1 MNGPRQLYEFMKS
14 ASIAHAQ
21 WELEVSTSV
30 FRSRKKLLI
39 LLVLCAPV
47 LLVSLLNAA
56 TMLGGKE
63 AYAPAFCT
71 QSVLLMSIVVGV
83 IAGLITGCIG
93 AGGGFIVTPALM
105 AVGVKGILAV
115 GTDLFHI
122 FAKAIMGTTV
132 HKKLGNVSLKL
143 AVVFTIGSAIG
154 VFVGGKANRAIYDIN
169 PVLSNAF
176 ISLVYA
182 LLLGFLGFY
191 ALYDFLKNVRG
202 SQSTKI
208 DAHGDAYAGTTGLAM
223 KVQNINIPPMIRFD
237 EDFVPGGKKISW
249 TMITAGGAV
258 VGMLAAIMGVGGGFA
273 TFPMFVYVFGVS
285 SMTTVGTDIL
295 QIIFTAGLA
304 SITQYAIYGFIFYSL
319 AMGLLIGSL
328 VGIQLGALVTKVV
341 KGIHIRG
348 FYATVI
354 LAGFFNRASTLPAKM
369 TQLGVADF
377 PKSVTGAI
385 EVGGNVLFWA
395 ATGFF
400 GLWLFAKFITNLKEL
415 RQVPET
421 GEVSVG
427 SVSKI
432 QKRTAG

>member
-1 MNGPRQLYEFMKS
+1 MSGPRQVYEFLQN

-21 WELEVSTSV
+21 WELEVSTSI

-39 LLVLCAPV
+39 LLVLCLPV
-47 LLVSLLNAA
+47 LLVSIVGAA

-71 QSVLLMSIVVGV
+71 TSVLLMSILVGV

-132 HKKLGNVSLKL
+132 HRKLGNVSLSL
-143 AVVFTIGSAIG
+143 AAVFTVGS
-154 VFVGGKANRAIYDIN
+154 FVGVYVGGTINRAIYNIN

-176 ISLVYA
+176 ISLIYA

-202 SQSTKI
+202 VQATKI
-208 DAHGDAYAGTTGLAM
+208 DAHGSANAGTTGLAT
-223 KVQNINIPPMIRFD
+223 KIQNITIPPMIRFD

-249 TMITAGGAV
+249 VMITGGGAV

-354 LAGFFNRASTLPAKM
+354 LAGFFNRVSTLPAKM
-369 TQLGVADF
+369 TQLGLANF

-385 EVGGNVLFWA
+385 ETGGNILFWA

-400 GLWLFAKFITNLKEL
+400 GVWLFTKFITNLKVF
-415 RQVPET
+415 RQESLGRKAPVESIAQP
-421 GEVSVG
+421 
-427 SVSKI
+427 
-432 QKRTAG
+432 

>member
-1 MNGPRQLYEFMKS
+1 MSGPRQVYEFLKQ

-21 WELEVSTSV
+21 WELEVSTSIV
-30 FRSRKKLLI
+30 QSRKKLWI
-39 LLVLCAPV
+39 LLALCMPV
-47 LLVSLLNAA
+47 LLVSIVGAG

-63 AYAPAFCT
+63 AYAPAFY
-71 QSVLLMSIVVGV
+71 SPSILLMSILVGV
-83 IAGLITGCIG
+83 LAGLITGCIG
-93 AGGGFIVTPALM
+93 AGGGFIITPALM

-132 HKKLGNVSLKL
+132 HRKLGNVSLKL
-143 AVVFTIGSAIG
+143 AVAFVIGSFIG
-154 VFVGGKANRAIYDIN
+154 VFVGGAINRAIYDIN

-176 ISLVYA
+176 ISLIYS

-191 ALYDFLKNVRG
+191 ALFDFLKNVRG
-202 SQSTKI
+202 DQATRI
-208 DAHGDAYAGTTGLAM
+208 DAHGSVHAGTTGLAM
-223 KVQNINIPPMIRFD
+223 KIQKINIPPMIRFD
-237 EDFVPGGKKISW
+237 EDFVPGGKTISW
-249 TMITAGGAV
+249 VMITAGGAV
-258 VGMLAAIMGVGGGFA
+258 VGLLAAIMGVGGGFA

-328 VGIQLGALVTKVV
+328 VGIQIGALVTKVV

-354 LAGFFNRASTLPAKM
+354 LAGFFNRVSTLPAKM
-369 TQLGVADF
+369 SQLGVANF
-377 PKSVTGAI
+377 SKPMTGAI
-385 EVGGNVLFWA
+385 TNGGQHPVLVSSRF
-395 ATGFF
+395 
-400 GLWLFAKFITNLKEL
+400 L
-415 RQVPET
+415 RSLAVCQVH
-421 GEVSVG
+421 
-427 SVSKI
+427 
-432 QKRTAG
+432 R

>member
-1 MNGPRQLYEFMKS
+1 MSGPRQVYEFLKESSML
-14 ASIAHAQ
+14 HAQ
-21 WELEVSTSV
+21 WELEVSTSI
-30 FRSRKKLLI
+30 FKSRKKLLI
-39 LLVLCAPV
+39 LLALCLPI
-47 LLVSLLNAA
+47 LVVSIAGADN
-56 TMLGGKE
+56 MLGSKE

-71 QSVLLMSIVVGV
+71 TPILVMSILVGV
-83 IAGLITGCIG
+83 LAGLITGCIG
-93 AGGGFIVTPALM
+93 AGGGFIITPALM

-132 HKKLGNVSLKL
+132 HKKLGNVSLSL
-143 AVVFTIGSAIG
+143 AAVFTVGSFGG
-154 VFVGGKANRAIYDIN
+154 VFVGGWINRAIYDYN

-191 ALYDFLKNVRG
+191 ALYDFLKNRKG
-202 SQSTKI
+202 DQATKI
-208 DAHGDAYAGTTGLAM
+208 DAHASANAGTTGLAM
-223 KVQNINIPPMIRFD
+223 KIQNINIPPMLTFD

-249 TMITAGGAV
+249 TMIAAGGAV

-295 QIIFTAGLA
+295 QIIFTAGMA

-354 LAGFFNRASTLPAKM
+354 LAGFFNRVSTLPAKM
-369 TQLGVADF
+369 SQLGVANF

-385 EVGGNVLFWA
+385 EIGGNILFWIA
-395 ATGFF
+395 VGIF
-400 GLWLFAKFITNLKEL
+400 GLWLFVKFVTNLHVL
-415 RQVPET
+415 REQPE
-421 GEVSVG
+421 EVGDVLLKSVVE
-427 SVSKI
+427 S
-432 QKRTAG
+432 